1 MNHQQIF
8 IMPPKIRTRFAPSP
22 TGYMHIG
29 NLRTAL
35 YAYLIARAMNG
46 KFILRIEDTDQER
59 LVEGSVEV
67 IYRTLRL
74 VGLDH
79 DEGPDIGGP
88 FGPYIQSQR
97 KAIYREWAERLI
109 AAGGAYRC
117 FCSKEKLESLRQ
129 AADGKGEAFK
139 YQDPCRELDPA
150 ESQKR
155 ASSGEPCVI
164 RQKIPRGGTTTFRDM
179 VYGSVTVENDTLED
193 GVLLKSDGL
202 PTYNFANVVD
212 DHLMEI
218 SHVIRGSEYLSSAPK
233 YNLIY
238 QALGWEIPAYIH
250 LPLIMKAAGKKLSK
264 REGDASFEDFYN
276 QGYLK
281 EAIVNY
287 IALLG
292 WNPKDDREMF
302 SLDELEKVFSVSG
315 LNNSPAIF
323 DPDKLK
329 WMNAEYIRKL
339 APEQFN
345 QLAMSY
351 YQKAIK
357 RTDIDLLKL
366 SKLVQLRT
374 EILSDIPAI
383 VDFIDALPEYD
394 VSLYINKKMK
404 TDPAVSLESLKLA
417 LTELEKLENWEQ
429 PAIHDTLFK
438 LIEHKGLKTGQM
450 LWPVRTAL
458 SGKES
463 SPGGAIDLAEVLGK
477 EETVR
482 RIERGILALSKQ
494 EG

>member
-1 MNHQQIF
+1 MSLQV
-8 IMPPKIRTRFAPSP
+8 RTRFAPSP

-35 YAYLIARAMNG
+35 YAYLIARTMNG

-67 IYRTLRL
+67 IYNTLRL
-74 VGLDH
+74 VGLEH

-88 FGPYIQSQR
+88 LGPYIQSQR
-97 KAIYREWAERLI
+97 KDIYKEWTEKLI
-109 AAGGAYRC
+109 AKGGAYYC
-117 FCSKEKLESLRQ
+117 FCSKEKLDSLRKET
-129 AADGKGEAFK
+129 DGSNAVFK

-150 ESQKR
+150 EAQKR
-155 ASSGEPCVI
+155 AITGEPCVV
-164 RQKIPRGGTTTFRDM
+164 RQKIPRGGSTTFNDM
-179 VYGSVTVENDTLED
+179 VYGSVTVENETLED
-193 GVLLKSDGL
+193 GILLKSDGL

-212 DHLMEI
+212 DHLMQI

-238 QALGWEIPAYIH
+238 QTLGWEIPAYIH

-276 QGYLK
+276 KGYLK

-292 WNPKDDREMF
+292 WNPKDDREIF
-302 SLDELEKVFSVSG
+302 SLDELKKIFTISG

-329 WMNAEYIRKL
+329 WMNGEYIRKL
-339 APEQFN
+339 PPEQFN
-345 QLAMSY
+345 QLAMPY
-351 YQKAIK
+351 YQKTIK
-357 RTDIDLLKL
+357 RTDIDFLKL

-374 EILSDIPAI
+374 EILSDIPGI
-383 VDFIDALPEYD
+383 VDFIDTLPEYD
-394 VSLYINKKMK
+394 VSLYVNKKMK
-404 TDPAVSLESLKLA
+404 TDQAISLESLKLA
-417 LTELEKLENWEQ
+417 LIVLGNLEIWEHET
-429 PAIHDTLFK
+429 IHDALFG
-438 LIEHKGLKTGQM
+438 LIETQGLKTGQM
-450 LWPVRTAL
+450 LWPIRTAL

-477 EETVR
+477 EETLR
-482 RIERGILALSKQ
+482 RIIKGIEKLK
-494 EG
+494 

>member
-1 MNHQQIF
+1 MTTQV
-8 IMPPKIRTRFAPSP
+8 RTRFAPSP

-35 YAYLIARAMNG
+35 YAYLIARTMEG

-67 IYRTLRL
+67 IYNTLRL
-74 VGLDH
+74 VGLEH

-97 KAIYREWAERLI
+97 KDIYKEWAEKLM
-109 AAGGAYRC
+109 AAGGAYHC
-117 FCSKEKLESLRQ
+117 FCSKEKMDSLRKE
-129 AADGKGEAFK
+129 AEGKGEAFK

-150 ESQKR
+150 EAQKR
-155 ASSGEPCVI
+155 ASAGEPCVV
-164 RQKIPRGGTTTFRDM
+164 RQKIPRGGTTTFEDM

-193 GVLLKSDGL
+193 GILLKSDGL

-212 DHLMEI
+212 DHLMQI

-276 QGYLK
+276 KGYLK

-292 WNPKDDREMF
+292 WNPKDGREIF
-302 SLDELEKVFSVSG
+302 SLDELKQIFSVPG

-323 DPDKLK
+323 DIEKLN
-329 WMNAEYIRKL
+329 WMNGEYVRKMDSESFYLAAEPYLK
-339 APEQFN
+339 Q
-345 QLAMSY
+345 
-351 YQKAIK
+351 AIK
-357 RTDIDLLKL
+357 RTDIDLRKVAA
-366 SKLVQLRT
+366 LVQQRT
-374 EILSDIPAI
+374 VILSDIPER
-383 VDFIDALPEYD
+383 VDFLGQLPDYD
-394 VSLYINKKMK
+394 KNLYINKKAK
-404 TDPAVSLESLKLA
+404 TDLTNSLEYLKICQE
-417 LTELEKLENWEQ
+417 ELEKLETWDHE
-429 PAIHDTLFK
+429 AIKNALFK
-438 LIEHKGLKTGQM
+438 VIEEKGIKANTFLTP
-450 LWPVRTAL
+450 LRIAL
-458 SGKES
+458 SGREVT
-463 SPGGAIDLAEVLGK
+463 PGGATELAEILGQR
-477 EETVR
+477 ECLLRITV
-482 RIERGILALSKQ
+482 GIKKLSFLQ
-494 EG
+494 

>member
-1 MNHQQIF
+1 MSVQV
-8 IMPPKIRTRFAPSP
+8 RTRFAPSP

-67 IYRTLRL
+67 IYNTLKL
-74 VGLDH
+74 VGLEH

-97 KAIYREWAERLI
+97 KDVYKEWAEKLI
-109 AAGGAYRC
+109 AAGGAYYC
-117 FCSKEKLESLRQ
+117 FCSKEKLESLRKE
-129 AADGKGEAFK
+129 AEGKDAVFK

-150 ESQKR
+150 EAQKR
-155 ASSGEPCVI
+155 AVTGEPCVV
-164 RQKIPRGGTTTFRDM
+164 RQKIPRGGSTTFNDM

-193 GVLLKSDGL
+193 GILLKSDGL

-212 DHLMEI
+212 DHLMQI

-238 QALGWEIPAYIH
+238 QALGWVIPAYIH

-264 REGDASFEDFYN
+264 REGDASFEDFYH
-276 QGYLK
+276 QGYLN

-292 WNPKDDREMF
+292 WNPKDDREIF
-302 SLDELEKVFSVSG
+302 SLDELKKIFNISG

-329 WMNAEYIRKL
+329 WMNGEYIRKL
-339 APEQFN
+339 APEQFK
-345 QLAMSY
+345 QLAMPY

-374 EILSDIPAI
+374 EVLSDIPGI
-383 VDFIDALPEYD
+383 VDFIDTLPEYD
-394 VSLYINKKMK
+394 VSLYVNKKMK
-404 TDPAVSLESLKLA
+404 TDPAISLESLKLA
-417 LTELEKLENWEQ
+417 LVVLGNLEIWKHET
-429 PAIHDTLFK
+429 IHDALFG
-438 LIEHKGLKTGQM
+438 LIETQGLKTGQM

-477 EETVR
+477 EETLG
-482 RIERGILALSKQ
+482 RITAGIELLSKPS
-494 EG
+494 